1 MMQDTTESTASKK
14 RISILDI
21 VIKYRTILILLLLA
35 AVFTSLDKI
44 FMHPTNILNMLK
56 RMSYVAITAFGMTF
70 VITTGGLD
78 LSVGG
83 TAAITG
89 VMLAMMLGMGIPLP
103 FAILLCLVIALILGG
118 LNGIVVVKGRIE
130 PFLVTLATMNIYRG
144 FALVL
149 TGGRPVPI
157 VSDFFVQMFGNGLI
171 FNVLPVPILIMAVFF
186 MVTWFLYRKTKYGFY
201 IRATGGNLE
210 AAVVAGMNVG
220 LVKIVTYIINSV
232 YAYMTGLILAALMS
246 SGLPAIAAD
255 LPLDA
260 ISAVILGGTAISG
273 GQGNVLGTLGGALIM
288 AILAS
293 GMSLLGAQYPV
304 QILVKGIV
312 IIFAMLIDQTLK
324 ARG

>member
-1 MMQDTTESTASKK
+1 MQDTTEGAASHK
-14 RISILDI
+14 RFSILDI
-21 VIKYRTILILLLLA
+21 IIKYRTILILLLLA
-35 AVFTSLDKI
+35 AVFTSLDRI

-70 VITTGGLD
+70 VITLGGLD

-89 VMLAMMLGMGIPLP
+89 VTLALMLGMGIPLP

-118 LNGIVVVKGRIE
+118 INGVVVVKGRIE

-157 VSDFFVQMFGNGLI
+157 VSDIFVQMFGNGLI

-186 MVTWFLYRKTKYGFY
+186 VATWFLYRKTKYGFY
-201 IRATGGNLE
+201 IRAIGGNLE

-220 LVKIVTYIINSV
+220 VVKISTYMINAM

-246 SGLPAIAAD
+246 SGLPAIAVD

-273 GQGNVLGTLGGALIM
+273 GQGNVVGTLGGALIM

-312 IIFAMLIDQTLK
+312 IIFAMLIDQILK

>member
-1 MMQDTTESTASKK
+1 MQETTEGIHKK
-14 RISILDI
+14 LSILDI
-21 VIKYRTILILLLLA
+21 VIKYRTILILILLA

-70 VITTGGLD
+70 VITLGGLD

-89 VMLAMMLGMGIPLP
+89 VTLALMLGMGIPLP

-118 LNGIVVVKGRIE
+118 INGIVVVKGRIE

-157 VSDFFVQMFGNGLI
+157 VSEFFVQMFGNGLI

-201 IRATGGNLE
+201 IRAIGGNLE

-220 LVKIVTYIINSV
+220 VVKIVTYIINSV

-246 SGLPAIAAD
+246 SGLPAIAVD

>member
-1 MMQDTTESTASKK
+1 MQDTVEIRASKK
-14 RISILDI
+14 RFSILDI
-21 VIKYRTILILLLLA
+21 VIKYRTILILLLLV
-35 AVFTSLDKI
+35 AVFTILDRI

-70 VITTGGLD
+70 VTTLGGLD

-89 VMLAMMLGMGIPLP
+89 VTLALMLGMGIPLP
-103 FAILLCLVIALILGG
+103 FAILLCLVIALVLGA
-118 LNGIVVVKGRIE
+118 LNGVVVVKGRIE

-157 VSDFFVQMFGNGLI
+157 VSDVFVQMFGNGLI

-186 MVTWFLYRKTKYGFY
+186 MATWFFYRKTKYGFY
-201 IRATGGNLE
+201 IRAIGGNLE
-210 AAVVAGMNVG
+210 AAVVAGMNVSV
-220 LVKIVTYIINSV
+220 VKIGTYVINAF
-232 YAYMTGLILAALMS
+232 YALMTGLILTALMS

-288 AILAS
+288 AILSS

>member
-1 MMQDTTESTASKK
+1 MQNTTGSATTKK
-14 RISILDI
+14 RVSILDI

-35 AVFTSLDKI
+35 AVFTVLDRI
-44 FMHPTNILNMLK
+44 FMHPTNLLNMLK

-70 VITTGGLD
+70 VITLGGLD

-83 TAAITG
+83 TAAIVG
-89 VMLAMMLGMGIPLP
+89 VTLAMMLGMGIPLP
-103 FAILLCLVIALILGG
+103 FAIILCLVIALVLGA
-118 LNGIVVVKGRIE
+118 LNGVVIVKGKIE

-157 VSDFFVQMFGNGLI
+157 VSDVFVQMFGNGLV
-171 FNVLPVPILIMAVFF
+171 FGVLPVPILIMAVFF
-186 MVTWFLYRKTKYGFY
+186 AVTWFLYRKTKYGFY
-201 IRATGGNLE
+201 IRAIGGNLE

-220 LVKIVTYIINSV
+220 VVKISTYMVNAV
-232 YAYMTGLILAALMS
+232 FAYMTGLILTALMS
-246 SGLPAIAAD
+246 SGLPAIAVD

-273 GQGNVLGTLGGALIM
+273 GVGNVVGTLGGALIM
-288 AILAS
+288 AILSS

-312 IIFAMLIDQTLK
+312 IIFAMLIDQILK
-324 ARG
+324 ARS

>member
-1 MMQDTTESTASKK
+1 MQETTEGIHKK
-14 RISILDI
+14 VSILDI
-21 VIKYRTILILLLLA
+21 VIKYRTILILILLA

-70 VITTGGLD
+70 VITLGGLD

-89 VMLAMMLGMGIPLP
+89 VTLALMLGMGIPLP

-118 LNGIVVVKGRIE
+118 INGIVVVKGRIE

-157 VSDFFVQMFGNGLI
+157 VSEFFVQMFGNGLI

-201 IRATGGNLE
+201 IRAIGGNLE

-220 LVKIVTYIINSV
+220 VVKIVTYIINSV

-246 SGLPAIAAD
+246 SGLPAIAVD

>member
-1 MMQDTTESTASKK
+1 VKK
-14 RISILDI
+14 RTSILDI

-70 VITTGGLD
+70 VITLGGLD

-89 VMLAMMLGMGIPLP
+89 VTLALMLGMGIPLP
-103 FAILLCLVIALILGG
+103 FVIVLCLVIAIILGG
-118 LNGIVVVKGRIE
+118 INGVVVVKGKIE

-157 VSDFFVQMFGNGLI
+157 VSEFFVQLFGNGLI

-186 MVTWFLYRKTKYGFY
+186 AATWFLYRKTKYGFY
-201 IRATGGNLE
+201 IRAIGGNLE

-220 LVKIVTYIINSV
+220 VVKITTYIINSV

-246 SGLPAIAAD
+246 SGLPAIAVD

>member
-1 MMQDTTESTASKK
+1 MQDTTESTEPHK
-14 RISILDI
+14 RFSILDI
-21 VIKYRTILILLLLA
+21 IIKYRTIFILLLLA

-89 VMLAMMLGMGIPLP
+89 VTLALLLAMGIPFP

-118 LNGIVVVKGRIE
+118 INGVTVVKGKIE

-186 MVTWFLYRKTKYGFY
+186 VVTWFLYRKTKYGFF

-220 LVKIVTYIINSV
+220 VVKIGTYVINSV

-246 SGLPAIAAD
+246 SGLPAIAVD

-312 IIFAMLIDQTLK
+312 IIFAMLIDQILK

>member
-1 MMQDTTESTASKK
+1 MQDTTDSTASHK
-14 RISILDI
+14 RFSILDI
-21 VIKYRTILILLLLA
+21 VIKYRTILILILLA
-35 AVFTSLDKI
+35 AVFTTLDKI
-44 FMHPTNILNMLK
+44 FINPTNILNMLK

-70 VITTGGLD
+70 VITLGGLD

-89 VMLAMMLGMGIPLP
+89 VTLALMLGMGIPFP

-118 LNGIVVVKGRIE
+118 INGIVVVKGKIE

-186 MVTWFLYRKTKYGFY
+186 GVTWFLYRKTKYGFF
-201 IRATGGNLE
+201 IRSIGGNLE

-220 LVKIVTYIINSV
+220 VVKISTYILNSV

-246 SGLPAIAAD
+246 SGLPAIAVD

-312 IIFAMLIDQTLK
+312 IIFAMLIDQILK

>member
-1 MMQDTTESTASKK
+1 MQDTSERTASHK
-14 RISILDI
+14 RFSILDI
-21 VIKYRTILILLLLA
+21 VIKYRTILILILLA

-44 FMHPTNILNMLK
+44 FIHPTNILNMLK

-70 VITTGGLD
+70 VITLGGLD

-83 TAAITG
+83 SAAITG
-89 VMLAMMLGMGIPLP
+89 VTLALMLGMGIPLP
-103 FAILLCLVIALILGG
+103 FAVLLCLVIALVLGG
-118 LNGIVVVKGRIE
+118 INGVIVVKGKIE

-186 MVTWFLYRKTKYGFY
+186 AVTWFLYRKTKYGFY
-201 IRATGGNLE
+201 IRSIGGNLE
-210 AAVVAGMNVG
+210 AAVVAGMNVSV
-220 LVKIVTYIINSV
+220 VKISTYILNSV
-232 YAYMTGLILAALMS
+232 YAYMTGMILAALMS
-246 SGLPAIAAD
+246 SGLPAIAVD

>member
-1 MMQDTTESTASKK
+1 MQDKRTSTNTPKK
-14 RISILDI
+14 RMSVLDI
-21 VIKYRTILILLLLA
+21 VIQYRTILILILLA
-35 AVFTSLDKI
+35 AVFTILDRI

-56 RMSYVAITAFGMTF
+56 RMSYVAISAFGMTF
-70 VITTGGLD
+70 VITLGGLD

-83 TAAITG
+83 TAAIVG
-89 VMLAMMLGMGIPLP
+89 VTLALMLGMGIPLP
-103 FAILLCLVIALILGG
+103 VAILLCLLIAVVLGA

-157 VSDFFVQMFGNGLI
+157 VSETFVQMFGNGLI

-186 MVTWFLYRKTKYGFY
+186 AVTWFLYRKTKYGFY
-201 IRATGGNLE
+201 IRAIGGNLE
-210 AAVVAGMNVG
+210 AAIVAGMNVG
-220 LVKIVTYIINSV
+220 VVKVSIYIFNAV
-232 YAYMTGLILAALMS
+232 FAYMTGLILAALMS

-273 GQGNVLGTLGGALIM
+273 GVGNVLGTLGGALIM

>member
-1 MMQDTTESTASKK
+1 MQNTKDLAAFRK
-14 RISILDI
+14 RFSILDI
-21 VIKYRTILILLLLA
+21 IIKYRTILILILLIG
-35 AVFTSLDKI
+35 VFTVLDRI
-44 FMHPTNILNMLK
+44 FMHPTNLLNMLK

-70 VITTGGLD
+70 VITLGGLD

-89 VMLAMMLGMGIPLP
+89 VSLALMLGLGIPLP
-103 FAILLCLVIALILGG
+103 FAILLCLVIAMILGA
-118 LNGIVVVKGRIE
+118 LNGVVIVKGRIE

-157 VSDFFVQMFGNGLI
+157 VSEVFVQMFGNGLV

-186 MVTWFLYRKTKYGFY
+186 MATWFLYRKTKYGFF
-201 IRATGGNLE
+201 IRAIGGNLE

-220 LVKIVTYIINSV
+220 VVKVSTYTINGV
-232 YAYMTGLILAALMS
+232 FAYITGLILAALMS
-246 SGLPAIAAD
+246 SGLPAIASD

-273 GQGNVLGTLGGALIM
+273 GLGNVLGTLGGALIM
-288 AILAS
+288 AILSS

-312 IIFAMLIDQTLK
+312 IIFAMLIDQILK
-324 ARG
+324 ARS